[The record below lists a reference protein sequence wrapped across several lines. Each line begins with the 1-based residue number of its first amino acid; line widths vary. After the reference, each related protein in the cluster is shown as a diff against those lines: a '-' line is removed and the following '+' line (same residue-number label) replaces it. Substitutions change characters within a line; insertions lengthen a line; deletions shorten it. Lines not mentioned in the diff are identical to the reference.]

1 MNNFQR
7 DWIRMRKLR
16 HSRIGL
22 VLVVALVAAFAVAP
36 SAVAQ
41 NSIDD
46 PSSAQY
52 DPPIP
57 DNGTASSGGSGG
69 SGEGGGLNATIGS
82 LPFTGMDLLLIT
94 GVGFVL
100 VATGFGLR
108 RLSNP
113 G

>member
-1 MNNFQR
+1 
-7 DWIRMRKLR
+7 MRKIR
-16 HSRIGL
+16 HSRIGV

-57 DNGTASSGGSGG
+57 DNGTESSTGSGG
-69 SGEGGGLNATIGS
+69 GGGGGLNATIGS
-82 LPFTGMDLLLIT
+82 LPFTGMDLLIIT